1 MTQGLS
7 GIKQDNGCESP
18 FVNLENALFLFWGV
32 FWEDWV
38 LFFFLAVLGLRCRVQ
53 AFSSG
58 GERGLLFVEAL
69 RLLTVVASLVVP
81 GARPQRSWYTCLV
94 APRPVGFSWTRDQ
107 THVPCIGR

>member
-1 MTQGLS
+1 MLKPFCQLGKCPFFVLGGILGGL
-7 GIKQDNGCESP
+7 GT
-18 FVNLENALFLFWGV
+18 F
-32 FWEDWV
+32 
-38 LFFFLAVLGLRCRVQ
+38 FFFLAVLGLRCRVQ

-69 RLLTVVASLVVP
+69 RLLTVVASLIVP

>member
-38 LFFFLAVLGLRCRVQ
+38 LFFFWLFLVFVAVCKL
-53 AFSSG
+53 
-58 GERGLLFVEAL
+58 
-69 RLLTVVASLVVP
+69 SLVVVS
-81 GARPQRSWYTCLV
+81 GGYSLLRRS
-94 APRPVGFSWTRDQ
+94 GFSLWWLLLLFQVHGLSGPGTRA
-107 THVPCIGR
+107 